1 MRRHIRTAVATLAAI
16 VTAVGL
22 TVIAAPAQAAA
33 RNPIVF
39 VHGFWGSDWNWGIMV
54 DRFKADGWSGGE
66 LFVWDYSTSQSN
78 VETAG
83 QLKAYV
89 DQVLARTGASKV
101 DLVTHSMGGLSSR
114 YYLKFLGGIPKIDAW
129 VSLGGPNHGTS
140 AAYAC
145 WTDSCREMRPNSVF
159 LNTLNSGDETPGD
172 VRYGTVRSY
181 CDEII
186 NPDSSTIVDGADN
199 RELSSCIG
207 HVSLLGSK
215 SAYTAIRDLVGG
227 AASNGDPAA

>member
-1 MRRHIRTAVATLAAI
+1 MRRHIRAALATLAAL
-16 VTAVGL
+16 VTTVAVAVL
-22 TVIAAPAQAAA
+22 TGVAPAQAAA

-54 DRFKADGWSGGE
+54 DRFKADGWSEGE
-66 LFVWDYSTSQSN
+66 LFVWDYQTSQSN

-89 DQVLARTGASKV
+89 GEVLGRTGASKV
-101 DLVTHSMGGLSSR
+101 DIVTHSMGGLSSR
-114 YYLKFLGGIPKIDAW
+114 YYLKFLGGIPKVDAW
-129 VSLGGPNHGTS
+129 VSLGGPNHGTN

-145 WTDSCREMRPNSVF
+145 WTDSCHEMRPNSVF

-199 RELSSCIG
+199 RELSRCIG
-207 HVSLLGSK
+207 HLSLLGSK
-215 SAYTAIRDLVGG
+215 SAYTAIRELVAPAGS
-227 AASNGDPAA
+227 AA